1 MIALTSTRGLK
12 RNLRLALTTLC
23 FLVGLARAA
32 QDGIAGAFANASAQ
46 IEANTVRSELIKKL
60 KLTPYFVSNRNDEA
74 IQTFVQKLDDDQ
86 VRTINSIPAD
96 CSPGWWPVTSIKS
109 LERLLAYAVEKNSG
123 NTKFRPIPRVE
134 GEANGISCKVEGWG
148 CEKYPMTSLSFRVKN
163 GTVLCS
169 AAGYYKLGHNRA
181 EDIRMT
187 DVRVLEVK
195 HVEDT
200 GEGTLKAPFCAHY
213 QIIPDTF
220 FGSTLNITI
229 QDVNPVHNETQWEKI
244 LNFIRNVDTT
254 IVKCRPQT
262 RPDAR
267 KDLPRRRLTNRPK
280 SHIGVLEALLKEI
293 NRLN

>member
-169 AAGYYKLGHNRA
+169 AAGDYKLGNNRA
-181 EDIRMT
+181 EDTRMP

-195 HVEDT
+195 QVEDT
-200 GEGTLKAPFCAHY
+200 DDGPWQAPICAHY

-229 QDVNPVHNETQWEKI
+229 QDDIVDPVNNETRWEKI

-262 RPDAR
+262 LGA
-267 KDLPRRRLTNRPK
+267 RRRLTNRPE
-280 SHIGVLEALLKEI
+280 SHIVVLEALLEEI